1 MELTRKEYLDDVQT
15 RISAARMSS
24 LAMAAPLESG
34 TSSQGK
40 AKVAAKQESK
50 KLEAKNTNQ
59 KIGLLHALLS
69 VGALRPAFAILTKF
83 LWVVDVFPE
92 LADLLLRVLKY
103 SLEPFYDTM
112 SNKQRN
118 SNFLKPRLHFGPSG
132 STQPAVRKSLLTLWA
147 PTPPSTTNTDFVFF
161 FPDWADRIPMTTTLD
176 DLEDVIEPIMQF
188 IGIHV
193 SRDPLFL
200 TKFLRLGRQHLHPT
214 VRLFRRQDLDLI
226 FSSI

>member
-15 RISAARMSS
+15 RVSAARMSS

-34 TSSQGK
+34 PSSQAK
-40 AKVAAKQESK
+40 AKVVAKQENK
-50 KLEAKNTNQ
+50 KIEAKNTNQ

-83 LWVVDVFPE
+83 SWAVDVFPE
-92 LADLLLRVLKY
+92 LADLLLRILKH
-103 SLEPFYDTM
+103 SLEPFYETM

-118 SNFLKPRLHFGPSG
+118 SNFLKPRLRFGPSG
-132 STQPAVRKSLLTLWA
+132 SMQPAARKSLLTLWA

-161 FPDWADRIPMTTTLD
+161 FPEWADRIPMTVTLD

-188 IGIHV
+188 VGIHV

-214 VRLFRRQDLDLI
+214 VRLLHSQDLI
-226 FSSI
+226 CIPV

>member
-1 MELTRKEYLDDVQT
+1 LTRKEYLDDVQT
-15 RISAARMSS
+15 RVSAARMSS

-34 TSSQGK
+34 PSSQAK
-40 AKVAAKQESK
+40 AKVAKQESK
-50 KLEAKNTNQ
+50 KIEAKNTNQ
-59 KIGLLHALLS
+59 KISLLHALLS

-83 LWVVDVFPE
+83 SWVVDVFPE
-92 LADLLLRVLKY
+92 LADLLLRILKH
-103 SLEPFYDTM
+103 SLEPFYETM

-118 SNFLKPRLHFGPSG
+118 SNFLKPRLRFGPSG
-132 STQPAVRKSLLTLWA
+132 SMQPAARKSLLTLWA

-161 FPDWADRIPMTTTLD
+161 FPDWADRIPMTVTLD

-188 IGIHV
+188 VGIHV

-214 VRLFRRQDLDLI
+214 VRLPRNQDLI
-226 FSSI
+226 CIPV